1 LLLKRHSGASC
12 VEVTLKDKM
21 ALLPL
26 VAADL
31 QAEFPTMLFW
41 PVHSEALRVSYPTML
56 LYPLDPC

>member
-1 LLLKRHSGASC
+1 